1 MVYCFILKERL
12 GMLPQKKKKI
22 DIIYRNTSI
31 TE

>member
-12 GMLPQKKKKI
+12 GMLPPKKKI
-22 DIIYRNTSI
+22 DRIYRNTSI